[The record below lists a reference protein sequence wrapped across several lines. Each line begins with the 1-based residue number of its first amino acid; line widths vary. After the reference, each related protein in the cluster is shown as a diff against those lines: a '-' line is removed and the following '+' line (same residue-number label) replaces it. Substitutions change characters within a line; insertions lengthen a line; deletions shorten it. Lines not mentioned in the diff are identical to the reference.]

1 MDSMINQNI
10 ISNNYVSIN
19 TEKTNIIPKEKDN
32 DLISIDAQK
41 KDDDNSKT
49 YSEKELEDVL
59 KKINSIF
66 EDKKTHAELSK
77 HEVLN
82 TTIVKII
89 DDETNKV
96 ILEAPPENILDGV
109 AKMCENAGILVD
121 KKV

>member
-1 MDSMINQNI
+1 MNSMINENI
-10 ISNNYVSIN
+10 IRNNCITVNPEN
-19 TEKTNIIPKEKDN
+19 TNNIPNQKDN
-32 DLISIDAQK
+32 LINVEAK
-41 KDDDNSKT
+41 KDINDDSSKSYT
-49 YSEKELEDVL
+49 EKELEDVL
-59 KKINSIF
+59 KKINSMF

-77 HEVLN
+77 HDVLN

-109 AKMCENAGILVD
+109 AKMCEDAGILVD